1 LDNIVIMSDIHSK
14 IIAAAA
20 KEELAAIGFQRQGR
34 SRLWIADRG
43 FWLNVVEFTPDRWTK
58 GVTLTNAAH
67 WLWAGAG
74 FMSFNECL
82 RSGGHAEFETEE
94 QFCDA
99 MKGIAQTAAASAREI
114 EERFFSFEAIA
125 GFCVEQAK
133 SSPDR
138 MGPSW
143 WGYEAG
149 LSSGLIGNFDDAAY
163 FLESVTD
170 DRVTAK
176 AAVFLALV
184 SQPEAFRRKANDVVA
199 QQRAVLKLKPL
210 ADPSFQ

>member
-1 LDNIVIMSDIHSK
+1 MNDIHSK

-20 KEELAAIGFQRQGR
+20 KEALTSLGFQRQGR

-82 RSGGHAEFETEE
+82 RSGGHAEFESEA
-94 QFCDA
+94 QFHNA
-99 MKGIAQTAAASAREI
+99 MQGIAQTAATGAREI
-114 EERFFSFEAIA
+114 ERRFPSIDAIA
-125 GFCVEQAK
+125 SFCVEQAK

-149 LSSGLIGNFDDAAY
+149 LSSGLIGNFDEAAY

-176 AAVFLALV
+176 AAAFLALV
-184 SQPEAFRRKANDVVA
+184 SQPEAFRRRANEVLA
-199 QQRAVLKLKPL
+199 QQRATLKLKPL
-210 ADPSFQ
+210 ADSPLQ